1 MDAITQRAFA
11 MAEAGAPNAEAARE
25 ALGQLRAEAG
35 RLLGRIDALEETKAK
50 AEAEIVSLSAR
61 LEPLEV
67 AAMALERAMASAQVN
82 LGSR

>member
-1 MDAITQRAFA
+1 MDAITQRAVM

-50 AEAEIVSLSAR
+50 AEAEIVALSVA
-61 LEPLEV
+61 LGPLEV
-67 AAMALERAMASAQVN
+67 AAMVLENAVVSAQA
-82 LGSR
+82 